1 MDPIEELTECTKRT
15 YQRLIN
21 QVNNTELYVRVAR
34 SHWKKPNLYKTEI
47 CDHWRNKRKCN
58 YGVRCWYAHG
68 PHELRN
74 MTGLTGNSVGATS
87 TTASDA
93 ESPVPNSDLP
103 LQLMPPTDS
112 LSVMTLPNS
121 FETQL
126 SLITSPTQS
135 APPPYAAIQPN
146 PIQPPMQHFNHIGS
160 ISFASN
166 GFNISTSPNVGLT
179 APFNFASSGFN
190 LGSTNASNVGIGA
203 APFSFTSSGFNF
215 GTSGLNFS
223 LNNPFNF
230 ASSGLNFN
238 TSGINFAPNDLKI
251 SRMNIWD

>member
-1 MDPIEELTECTKRT
+1 MAQQAEV
-15 YQRLIN
+15 
-21 QVNNTELYVRVAR
+21 QVTFL
-34 SHWKKPNLYKTEI
+34 NLLNISKI
-47 CDHWRNKRKCN
+47 FFS

-146 PIQPPMQHFNHIGS
+146 PIQPPMQHFNRKI
-160 ISFASN
+160 F
-166 GFNISTSPNVGLT
+166 LT
-179 APFNFASSGFN
+179 FK
-190 LGSTNASNVGIGA
+190 
-203 APFSFTSSGFNF
+203 
-215 GTSGLNFS
+215 
-223 LNNPFNF
+223 
-230 ASSGLNFN
+230 
-238 TSGINFAPNDLKI
+238 INFLI
-251 SRMNIWD
+251 LIL